1 MPYYL
6 GGEITDRKALSVQTP
21 TSLKNRL
28 NLDVRVKSGEP
39 CNRLAIN
46 QIFDVREIPLL
57 NIACVPFQ
65 RLRKS
70 IERPSLSPFG
80 RSARTA

>member
-46 QIFDVREIPLL
+46 QIFNVREFL
-57 NIACVPFQ
+57 F
-65 RLRKS
+65 
-70 IERPSLSPFG
+70 
-80 RSARTA
+80 